1 MESPAHQPRDA
12 GSYRVEICSTT
23 DDAQLA
29 LYDFAVA
36 LLPSPRILVLK
47 LDHLGDF
54 LIGLPALL
62 QLRAIFPNAHITLV
76 CGPWNIK
83 TARELEVIDEFRTY
97 EYFPEN
103 AQNWGG
109 DAIEDLDRFREVC
122 KGRFDI
128 ALDLRVDEDTRPLLR
143 HIDAAL
149 RCGIGVRSRHP
160 YLNVA
165 LPGQF
170 ETRERRQIDHE
181 TLVFRPSAF
190 HSRMPIRTP
199 FFHETDFSV
208 TDSHV
213 IYGPYSRLPLG
224 MLRAEFTFELSAPL
238 LSLRRIEIAVEVVR
252 DGASDVIAF
261 KRKRWPSNHRPTI
274 LDLSFSNDD
283 PFARYEFRVFVGGRP
298 RRPARLRFFGVRIEV
313 TEKEPQQARFLPAE
327 LHIGEQLSLLVALL
341 GERVRPL
348 YQPDLIE
355 RLAPH
360 SPFAAVKPPGST
372 PSAKCIVI
380 APFSNSTVRDWPL
393 DRYKRL
399 IGLLLNEAGTYVVL
413 VGSRGQA
420 SQIAPLCQDY
430 SDNDRL
436 VDLVGQTDWS
446 ELAGVLGQADLVI
459 ANNSGVA
466 HLAAACGRPTLAI
479 YSGSHQP
486 QEWGPRGQTVRTI
499 TALVSC
505 SHCGYEK
512 LELCPNDHLCM
523 SLIEPEV
530 VLQQARVML
539 SRGIASGGVDVLA
552 ARV

>member
-12 GSYRVEICSTT
+12 GSYRVEICPTT

-29 LYDFAVA
+29 LYDFAA
-36 LLPSPRILVLK
+36 APLLSPRILVLK

-62 QLRAIFPNAHITLV
+62 RLRAIFRNSHITLV

-83 TARELEVIDEFRTY
+83 TARELEVADEFRSY

-109 DAIEDLDRFREVC
+109 DEIEDVDRFREVC

-143 HIDAAL
+143 HIDAEL
-149 RCGIGVRSRHP
+149 RCGIGVHSRHP

-170 ETRERRQIDHE
+170 ETRERRQIEDE

-213 IYGPYSRLPLG
+213 IYGPYRRLPLG
-224 MLRAEFTFELSAPL
+224 KLRAEFTFELSAPL
-238 LSLRRIEIAVEVVR
+238 LSLRRVEIAVEVVR

-283 PFARYEFRVFVGGRP
+283 PFARYEFRVFVGGRL
-298 RRPARLRFFGVRIEV
+298 RRPARLRFFGVRVEV
-313 TEKEPQQARFLPAE
+313 AEKELQQARFLPAE
-327 LHIGEQLSLLVALL
+327 LHIGEQLSLLVALV

-360 SPFAAVKPPGST
+360 LPLSAVKPPGST
-372 PSAKCIVI
+372 PSAKCIVV

-399 IGLLLNEAGTYVVL
+399 IGLLLNEVDTYVVL

-420 SQIAPLCQDY
+420 AQIAPLCQDH
-430 SDNDRL
+430 SGNDRL

-505 SHCGYEK
+505 SPCGYEK
-512 LELCPNDHLCM
+512 LELCPHDHLCM
-523 SLIEPEV
+523 SLIEPEA
-530 VLQQARVML
+530 VLQHARVML
-539 SRGIASGGVDVLA
+539 SRGVASGRVDVLA
-552 ARV
+552 GRV